1 MDVVCI
7 QTAAA
12 PWVAGDAVS
21 SLVPPS
27 RNPGQETRHPTP
39 HSITLGEAVDDEQH
53 VVRAG
58 DLGMRLLEK
67 CS

>member
-7 QTAAA
+7 QMAAA

-27 RNPGQETRHPTP
+27 RNPGQETRHSTP
-39 HSITLGEAVDDEQH
+39 HSIRLGEAVDDEQH
-53 VVRAG
+53 GV
-58 DLGMRLLEK
+58 
-67 CS
+67 